1 MDDTPI
7 PGRFRDLFS
16 SEGIV
21 ELYPPQNLLVESKAM
36 EGRNTV
42 LSTPTASGKTF
53 AAELLM
59 AGKLSEGKKI
69 VYIVPLKALA
79 YEKYR
84 DFKKYEKL
92 GFRVRIEMGDLD
104 SSRYRKS
111 LDFDVLVSTAE
122 KCDSIL
128 RSRPQWF
135 ENTGMLV
142 LDEVHLIASDR
153 GPVYEILAVKFRKL
167 FSEMQILALSATVG
181 NPQELSGW
189 LDAELVSSEWRP
201 VKLTEKVAVGADK
214 NRKLVELVRESL
226 VDGGQT
232 LVFVSSRRSAES
244 VAKKLGS
251 DLSLDC
257 GVELQDLG
265 EKILNAL
272 SSPTEQCKRLSAC
285 AKHGVVFH
293 HAGITGRQRTLI
305 EDAFRD
311 GLLKVIAATPTLA
324 AGVNLPSRTVIV
336 RDLTRYTGSGSK
348 YIPVLE
354 YKQQVG
360 RAGRPKYDRVGL
372 AYSIARS
379 ESEAD
384 FVFEKYVNGEIESIH
399 SALGVE
405 PVLRCHVLA
414 SIASSFTRTENSLTE
429 FFQSTF
435 FGFQY
440 GIEGFSSLLETVLDK
455 LELWGFIKTGVNDLL
470 LPTDLGKRVSELYID
485 PKTAFNYINL
495 MQKAE
500 EGGSFP
506 SLGLLEMLCDSDELP
521 LLYVKKENEQTLWED
536 AFQNSG
542 QLLRD
547 LDGFDLDYGFL
558 ERYRTASLLQSWISE
573 ESEEFIYE
581 HFNIPPGMLYRRTSV
596 AEWLAYSASEIA
608 RILELKK
615 SAGEMSKMELRLR
628 NGIREELVPLIRI
641 KGIGRVRARRLY
653 NRGYQKPS
661 DLGEA
666 DIKGLASVVGRKTA
680 EKIKT
685 EISDI
690 TS

>member
-1 MDDTPI
+1 MHLDDIPI
-7 PGRFRDLFS
+7 PEKFRDLFR

-21 ELYPPQNLLVESKAM
+21 ELYPPQNLLVGSKAM
-36 EGRNTV
+36 QGRNTV

-69 VYIVPLKALA
+69 VYVVPLKALA
-79 YEKYR
+79 YEKYLE
-84 DFKKYEKL
+84 FKKYEKL
-92 GFRVRIEMGDLD
+92 GFRVKIEMGDLD
-104 SSRYRKS
+104 SSRYGRS
-111 LDFDVLVSTAE
+111 PDFDVLVSTAE

-128 RSRPQWF
+128 RSRPKWF
-135 ENTGMLV
+135 ENTGMLI
-142 LDEVHLIASDR
+142 LDEVHLIASNR
-153 GPVYEILAVKFRKL
+153 GPVYEILAAKFRKL
-167 FSEMQILALSATVG
+167 FDEIQILALSATVG

-189 LDAELVSSEWRP
+189 LDAELISSEWRP
-201 VKLTEKVAVGADK
+201 VKLTETVAVGADK
-214 NRKLVELVRESL
+214 NRKLVELVRGSL
-226 VDGGQT
+226 VDEGQT

-244 VAKKLGS
+244 VAEKLGS
-251 DLSLDC
+251 ALSLEC
-257 GVELQDLG
+257 GVELQGLG

-285 AKHGVVFH
+285 AKNGVVFH

-348 YIPVLE
+348 HIPVLE

-372 AYSIARS
+372 AYSIARN

-384 FVFEKYVNGEIESIH
+384 FFSEKYVNGEIESIY

-414 SIASSFTRTENSLTE
+414 SIASSFTRTRDSLTE

-440 GIEGFSSLLETVLDK
+440 GIEGFSSLLEKVLDK
-455 LELWGFIKTGVNDLL
+455 LELWGFIKTGLNGLL
-470 LPTDLGKRVSELYID
+470 LPTDLGRRVSELYID

-495 MQKAE
+495 MRKAE
-500 EGGSFP
+500 DSDMFP
-506 SLGLLEMLCDSDELP
+506 SLGLLEMLCDSAELP
-521 LLYVKKENEQTLWED
+521 LLYVKKGDEQFLWED

-542 QLLRD
+542 LLLRE

-558 ERYRTASLLQSWISE
+558 ERYRTASLLQSWVSE

-581 HFNIPPGMLYRRTSV
+581 HFNIPPGMLYQRTSV

-608 RILELKK
+608 RILELRK
-615 SAGEMSKMELRLR
+615 SAGEMGKMELRLR
-628 NGIREELVPLIRI
+628 NGVREELVPLIRI
-641 KGIGRVRARRLY
+641 KGIGRVRARRLF

-661 DLGEA
+661 DLGKA
-666 DIKGLASVVGRKTA
+666 DIKELASVVGRKTA
-680 EKIKT
+680 EKISKT
-685 EISDI
+685 F
-690 TS
+690 

>member
-1 MDDTPI
+1 MDDAPI

-21 ELYPPQNLLVESKAM
+21 ELYPPQNLLVESGAM

-69 VYIVPLKALA
+69 VYVVPLKALA
-79 YEKYR
+79 YEKYL

-92 GFRVRIEMGDLD
+92 GFKVRIEIGDLD
-104 SSRYRKS
+104 SSRYRNS

-128 RSRPQWF
+128 RSRPEWF

-153 GPVYEILAVKFRKL
+153 GPVYEILAAKFRKL
-167 FSEMQILALSATVG
+167 FSEMQILALSATIG
-181 NPQELSGW
+181 NPEELSGW

-201 VKLTEKVAVGADK
+201 VELTEKVAVGADK
-214 NRKLVELVRESL
+214 NRKLVELVRDSL

-244 VAKKLGS
+244 VAENLG
-251 DLSLDC
+251 LALGLEC
-257 GVELQDLG
+257 GVELEGLG
-265 EKILNAL
+265 EEILNAL
-272 SSPTEQCKRLSAC
+272 TSPTEQCRRLSVC
-285 AKHGVVFH
+285 ARNGVVFH

-305 EDAFRD
+305 EDAFRE

-336 RDLTRYTGSGSK
+336 RDLTRYGSSGSK

-372 AYSIARS
+372 AYSIARN

-384 FVFEKYVNGEIESIH
+384 FVFEKYVKGEIESIY
-399 SALGVE
+399 SVLGVE

-414 SIASSFTRTENSLTE
+414 SIASSFTRTGDSLTE

-440 GIEGFSSLLETVLDK
+440 GIEGFSSLLEKVLDK
-455 LELWGFIKTGVNDLL
+455 LEFWGFIRTGMDGLL
-470 LPTDLGKRVSELYID
+470 LPTDLGRRISELYID
-485 PKTAFNYINL
+485 PQTAFNYINL

-500 EGGSFP
+500 KEDRFP
-506 SLGLLEMLCDSDELP
+506 SLGLLEMLCDSAELP
-521 LLYVKKENEQTLWED
+521 LLYVKKGDEQTLWEE
-536 AFQNSG
+536 AFQNPG
-542 QLLRD
+542 QLLRE
-547 LDGFDLDYGFL
+547 LDGFELDYGFL
-558 ERYRTASLLQSWISE
+558 ERYRTAKLLELWVSE
-573 ESEEFIYE
+573 ASEEFIYKR
-581 HFNIPPGMLYRRTSV
+581 FNIPPGMLYRKTSV

-628 NGIREELVPLIRI
+628 NGVREELVPLIKI
-641 KGIGRVRARRLY
+641 KGIGRIRARRLY
-653 NRGYQKPS
+653 NMGYKKPS
-661 DLGEA
+661 DLREA
-666 DIKGLASVVGRKTA
+666 DIKELASVVGRETA
-680 EKIKT
+680 RKIKT
-685 EISDI
+685 DA
-690 TS
+690 